1 MILYHVF
8 PCGCKDEFVCWA
20 ARDSDLQGVREDVG
34 LYQGTQTASLLA
46 AHAVNTDQCILNADF
61 AVIEKD
67 ESLILQ
73 ARGIYTLFPPYM

>member
-1 MILYHVF
+1 MFLFWGDVRRVRGGGMILYHVF

-34 LYQGTQTASLLA
+34 LHQVTQTASLLA
-46 AHAVNTDQCILNADF
+46 AHAVNTDQCIFNADF

-67 ESLILQ
+67 LNH
-73 ARGIYTLFPPYM
+73 